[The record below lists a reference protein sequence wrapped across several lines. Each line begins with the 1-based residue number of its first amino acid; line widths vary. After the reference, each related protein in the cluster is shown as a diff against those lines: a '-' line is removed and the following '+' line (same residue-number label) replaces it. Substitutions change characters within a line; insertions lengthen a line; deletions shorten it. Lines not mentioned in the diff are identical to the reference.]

1 MEKVNDLFLR
11 ATKEKFRFPYMGQI
25 STEDLWDLSIE
36 NLDSIYGKLD
46 EDLARLTTKT
56 LIKDKKTN
64 IEKELEDKI
73 EIVKFIV
80 EFKQAEI
87 EAAKEKAMKSVKKQ
101 KILALIHE
109 KENETLKEKSVDEL
123 KEMYDVNYYEVI
135 PNKDFTNLSF
145 TPKNDIEKIIR
156 IIPIKENN
164 KFKSNK
170 LKLGIITIN
179 LSNIKG
185 INEDLLYEKI
195 IKKKRQILVT
205 FYILLFIYSIKH

>member
-109 KENETLKEKSVDEL
+109 KENETFNSS
-123 KEMYDVNYYEVI
+123 YDVSCAEHKRSFGMRQQFRQHRFKRKSRQLKHYGLGR
-135 PNKDFTNLSF
+135 NLVGGDVSRLHQRDR
-145 TPKNDIEKIIR
+145 N
-156 IIPIKENN
+156 
-164 KFKSNK
+164 
-170 LKLGIITIN
+170 
-179 LSNIKG
+179 
-185 INEDLLYEKI
+185 
-195 IKKKRQILVT
+195 
-205 FYILLFIYSIKH
+205 

>member
-1 MEKVNDLFLR
+1 MEKINELFLK

-46 EDLARLTTKT
+46 EDLTRLTTKT

-87 EAAKEKAMKSVKKQ
+87 ETAKENAMKSVKKQ

-123 KEMYDVNYYEVI
+123 KEMYDA
-135 PNKDFTNLSF
+135 L
-145 TPKNDIEKIIR
+145 ND
-156 IIPIKENN
+156 
-164 KFKSNK
+164 
-170 LKLGIITIN
+170 
-179 LSNIKG
+179 
-185 INEDLLYEKI
+185 
-195 IKKKRQILVT
+195 
-205 FYILLFIYSIKH
+205 